1 VVRLPKSRAVVPR
14 DLPDAV
20 QQLTAFLQEKP
31 LATTALLTLALA
43 VGAGANSIGR
53 LPRRKPKVPAKRV
66 PSPVHGITAPLEAVP
81 APARRLPRRRKGLG
95 VAAFELDQTGTDGRR
110 TAIDFSWTGPKRKPG
125 VEPEPVRR
133 ESRVGVAL
141 FELFHSRP
149 GPGGKDTAIKFGWS
163 KEPLEPVPAQ
173 SPDGAK
179 PVQPEKPP
187 RPPRLSK
194 PSRRTVPTKPARRAK
209 PTR

>member
-1 VVRLPKSRAVVPR
+1 MVRLPKSRAVVPR

-20 QQLTAFLQEKP
+20 QQLTTFLQEKP

-53 LPRRKPKVPAKRV
+53 LPRRKPEVAAKRV
-66 PSPVHGITAPLEAVP
+66 PPPVNGITAPLAAVP

-95 VAAFELDQTGTDGRR
+95 VAAFELDQTGPDGRR
-110 TAIDFSWTGPKRKPG
+110 TAVDFSWTGPKRKPG

-141 FELFHSRP
+141 FEFAHSR
-149 GPGGKDTAIKFGWS
+149 PGGKDTAIKFGWS

-173 SPDGAK
+173 SPDGAT
-179 PVQPEKPP
+179 PVQPAKPP
-187 RPPRLSK
+187 RPPRLSR
-194 PSRRTVPTKPARRAK
+194 PSRRTVPAKPARRAK
-209 PTR
+209 PNR